1 MEKKSDL
8 KFNLRK
14 VFNIIILVILLVILF
29 MYIVILYN
37 TITKKEVTLNFFNW
51 KPFIVVADSPEA
63 GVNVGDMAVIKDIKI
78 EDLKPGDIIVYR
90 RGNSGA
96 IKKVKDIS
104 KVNEELKIVIEDDSI
119 IKNESVK
126 SSIEGKYMFKIAGLG
141 NIMLFL
147 QTPLGAIILF
157 SIFIYIVI
165 MIRLIGSKSNKGE
178 MKKELVENEQTNEEN
193 VNTNLEQNIEA
204 NKEENIKENM
214 KEDIHN

>member
-1 MEKKSDL
+1 MEKNSKL
-8 KFNLRK
+8 KLNLRK
-14 VFNIIILVILLVILF
+14 VFNIVVLVVLLIILF

-51 KPFIVVADSPEA
+51 KPFIVIADSPEA

-96 IKKVKDIS
+96 IKKIKDIT
-104 KVNEELKIVIEDDSI
+104 KVDEEPKIVIEDDSI

-157 SIFIYIVI
+157 SLFIYIVI
-165 MIRLIGSKSNKGE
+165 MIKLIGSKSNKE
-178 MKKELVENEQTNEEN
+178 EIKKETVEDEQIDKENVNKNLEEN
-193 VNTNLEQNIEA
+193 VEANNENNIEENLE
-204 NKEENIKENM
+204 K
-214 KEDIHN
+214 DIHK

>member
-1 MEKKSDL
+1 MEKKSKL
-8 KFNLRK
+8 KFSLRK
-14 VFNIIILVILLVILF
+14 VFNNIVLVMLLVILF

-51 KPFIVVADSPEA
+51 KPFIVVANSPEA
-63 GVNVGDMAVIKDIKI
+63 GVNVGDMAIIKDVKI

-96 IKKVKDIS
+96 IKKIKDIS
-104 KVNEELKIVIEDDSI
+104 KVNEELKIVIEDNSI
-119 IKNESVK
+119 IKNESIK

-157 SIFIYIVI
+157 SIFIYIII
-165 MIRLIGSKSNKGE
+165 MIKLIGSKSNKE
-178 MKKELVENEQTNEEN
+178 EIIENEQIDEEN
-193 VNTNLEQNIEA
+193 VDTSIEQNIE
-204 NKEENIKENM
+204 ENM
-214 KEDIHN
+214 KKDVHK

>member
-204 NKEENIKENM
+204 NKEENIKQNM

>member
-63 GVNVGDMAVIKDIKI
+63 GVNVGDMAIIKDIKI

-204 NKEENIKENM
+204 NKEENIKQNM

>member
-1 MEKKSDL
+1 
-8 KFNLRK
+8 
-14 VFNIIILVILLVILF
+14 
-29 MYIVILYN
+29 
-37 TITKKEVTLNFFNW
+37 
-51 KPFIVVADSPEA
+51 
-63 GVNVGDMAVIKDIKI
+63 
-78 EDLKPGDIIVYR
+78 
-90 RGNSGA
+90 
-96 IKKVKDIS
+96 
-104 KVNEELKIVIEDDSI
+104 
-119 IKNESVK
+119 
-126 SSIEGKYMFKIAGLG
+126 MFKIAGLG

>member
-178 MKKELVENEQTNEEN
+178 MKKELVENEQTNKEN
-193 VNTNLEQNIEA
+193 VNTNLEQNIEE
-204 NKEENIKENM
+204 NKEENIKQNM